1 MMGLMMGNFDS
12 FVGHWMGPGAGLL
25 VGFGVLGVLVVA
37 VWSIYWKG
45 MALWHAAR
53 KGEKVWF
60 VVLLVVN
67 TVGILEILYL
77 YVFSKKTEP
86 MK

>member
-1 MMGLMMGNFDS
+1 MMGFMMGDFSDYAS
-12 FVGHWMGPGAGLL
+12 PWTGPGAGLL
-25 VGFGVLGVLVVA
+25 IGFGVIGVLLIA